1 MISLQVKR
9 QKGRDEKIIITGE
22 KRCLE
27 VTALTAQEYRP
38 KNIFSMRRTDPLAQ
52 GPARRELHD
61 EVRAT
66 ERRIGIPVSCIDI
79 HVSDDLRDVLGTT
92 QLVENRYLVRY
103 ISVAEI
109 GEGLLDDELP
119 QELRLVVAC
128 GRRELVAH
136 CNIIELV
143 KKFPV

>member
-1 MISLQVKR
+1 M
-9 QKGRDEKIIITGE
+9 
-22 KRCLE
+22 
-27 VTALTAQEYRP
+27 RP
-38 KNIFSMRRTDPLAQ
+38 TDPLAQ